1 MQRPLRLATT
11 FALAAASVSAAV
23 MPFSLT
29 PIEGM
34 RPEPAAEPA
43 AAVPQVPDALTLD
56 QALQYSLDHSF
67 AIRLARQRL
76 REQEGLIV
84 EVKAAA
90 LPNVAV
96 TSGYSRYDRDLYDN
110 VPGQTVGY
118 QNWQIGIT
126 ARQLIYNGGAVSAA
140 LDAARFTR
148 SAAML
153 DLQSTV
159 SNVLLD
165 VRIKYAD
172 VLLNRARITVQ
183 EQNVALLE
191 EQLAT
196 TRNRFEAGSVSQF
209 EVLRSE
215 VSVAN
220 AKPALIRSRNA
231 YRNAIEALRAALGY
245 QSQLPSDLKKIPEF
259 SGELVFTPV
268 TYDLESAL
276 AAAKAKRP
284 ELQRLDQIAKAR
296 ESGVVNARS
305 GYKPELY
312 VTGGYGGRKSNLSN
326 SASDSLDG
334 WTVGIEGSWAV
345 FDGNRT
351 RGKVAQARAQLNQAR
366 LGLDEQTLAI
376 EVEVRRAIS
385 ALQEA
390 AELAGA
396 AEKVVEQ
403 ADEALRLSDV
413 RYSNG
418 AATQLD
424 VLETRVALTQA
435 RLNRVEA
442 NYSHTV
448 ALAALRKAIA
458 EADTYLVTP

>member
-1 MQRPLRLATT
+1 
-11 FALAAASVSAAV
+11 
-23 MPFSLT
+23 
-29 PIEGM
+29 
-34 RPEPAAEPA
+34 
-43 AAVPQVPDALTLD
+43 
-56 QALQYSLDHSF
+56 
-67 AIRLARQRL
+67 
-76 REQEGLIV
+76 
-84 EVKAAA
+84 
-90 LPNVAV
+90 
-96 TSGYSRYDRDLYDN
+96 
-110 VPGQTVGY
+110 
-118 QNWQIGIT
+118 
-126 ARQLIYNGGAVSAA
+126 
-140 LDAARFTR
+140 
-148 SAAML
+148 ML

-159 SNVLLD
+159 SDVLLD

-220 AKPALIRSRNA
+220 AKPALIRARNA

-326 SASDSLDG
+326 SAADTLDG

-424 VLETRVALTQA
+424 VL
-435 RLNRVEA
+435 
-442 NYSHTV
+442 
-448 ALAALRKAIA
+448 
-458 EADTYLVTP
+458 